1 MRHSGEQRTRA
12 GDPVGIDT
20 LTFPRRCVYYAALP
34 ILEDFVD
41 ISPIQIA
48 VVLISGLIAGFINTM
63 AGGGSFLTIVALEF
77 AGIGDITIANGTNR
91 VAVEVGA
98 ILSTLGF
105 KSKGVSNFRLGLHF
119 AIPATFGSVVGAQIA
134 STMPTDVFKRVL
146 AVAMLMM
153 LATLTVD
160 TKGWLAKRKVTMT
173 PRRRILAYLAFFG
186 VGIYGGAIQAGVGF
200 LLIGAL
206 VLLAGQD
213 LVRTNFFKVFIVL
226 IYTVIALVIFA
237 VNGQVNWLL
246 GCILAVGNG
255 AGGWLTSRLM
265 VDKGEGLVKV
275 VLGVMLVVMS
285 VRYLQIIP
293 GF

>member
-1 MRHSGEQRTRA
+1 M
-12 GDPVGIDT
+12 
-20 LTFPRRCVYYAALP
+20 
-34 ILEDFVD
+34 D
-41 ISPIQIA
+41 ISPLQLV
-48 VVLISGLIAGFINTM
+48 VVLVSGLVAGFINTM

-77 AGIGDITIANGTNR
+77 AGIGDITVANGTNR

-105 KSKGVSNFRLGLHF
+105 KSKGISSFRLGLHF
-119 AIPATFGSVVGAQIA
+119 AIPASLGSIVGAQIA
-134 STMPTDVFKRVL
+134 SSMPRDVFKRIL

-153 LATLTVD
+153 LATLIFD
-160 TKGWLAKRKVTMT
+160 TKGWLAKRKVAMT
-173 PRRRILAYLAFFG
+173 PKRRVLAYLAFFG

-200 LLIGAL
+200 LLIGTL

-213 LVRTNFFKVFIVL
+213 LVRTNFLKVFIVL
-226 IYTVIALVIFA
+226 VYTVIALVIFA
-237 VNGQVNWLL
+237 VNGHVNWLL

-255 AGGWLTSRLM
+255 TGGWLTSRLM
-265 VDKGEGLVKV
+265 VDRGEKLVKV
-275 VLGVMLVVMS
+275 VLGVMLAVMA